1 MNSTVEIDRNRNVGI
16 TSIKNYMSMT
26 YDKAL
31 IALNAGWNSRSD
43 TKGGYFN
50 FCMPLNM
57 LLGFCGDY
65 KCVIVNARHELIL
78 IRTRNDYNC
87 LVGNPVMESEIELF
101 KVQCQM
107 SHVALNEINKLSM
120 LRTLENGYLSMSGIC
135 ASSPLL
141 QTTTK
146 HSWAVKTQ
154 FEKPPLSLLCRPVE
168 RMPCHEMLACST
180 TVI

>member
-1 MNSTVEIDRNRNVGI
+1 MNSTVEIDCNRNIGI
-16 TSIKNYMSMT
+16 ISIIKNYMSMT

-43 TKGGYFN
+43 TEGGYFN
-50 FCMPLNM
+50 FCMPLNK

-65 KCVIVNARHELIL
+65 KCVIVNTRHELIL

-101 KVQCQM
+101 KVQCRM

-120 LRTLENGYLSMSGIC
+120 LRALENGYLSMSGIC
-135 ASSPLL
+135 TNILCYRLRPNI
-141 QTTTK
+141 
-146 HSWAVKTQ
+146 HG
-154 FEKPPLSLLCRPVE
+154 LSKLNLRSRHYLCSVE